1 MAGILSAFSK
11 GTAKNMQLD
20 AGILVRNLED
30 ILNFDGS
37 LTEANKLGATAGGST
52 FSATPELRNIFDGI
66 DGAKG
71 NYKDGNVIDNW
82 EITLTATVKEMT
94 AKNLQLAMASADIKE
109 EENFSVLTPRMN
121 VSSSDY
127 IDNVCWLGT
136 MNGSDK
142 PMIIELKNVM
152 NTNGISFTAEDKG
165 SGSVEIELKAHFDLS
180 KPNEVPFNIYFP
192 KENAMLSA
200 SEFIKEYN

>member
-1 MAGILSAFSK
+1 MAILSAFTK
-11 GTAKNMQLD
+11 NTAKNMQLD
-20 AGILVRNLED
+20 AGLLVR
-30 ILNFDGS
+30 G
-37 LTEANKLGATAGGST
+37 LTEILKFNGTIADDKKLGATSGGAT
-52 FSATPELRNIFDGI
+52 FSATPEIRNIFEGI

-94 AKNLQLAMASADIKE
+94 AKNLQLAMATADINSDDEK
-109 EENFSVLTPRMN
+109 FDVLSPRMDIKTT
-121 VSSSDY
+121 DY
-127 IDNVCWLGT
+127 IDNICWLGT
-136 MNGSDK
+136 MNGSTE

-165 SGSVEIELKAHFDLS
+165 SGSVELELKAHFDLS

-192 KENAMLSA
+192 KQSVAMSIAEFVEN
-200 SEFIKEYN
+200 Y

>member
-1 MAGILSAFSK
+1 MAILSAFTK
-11 GTAKNMQLD
+11 NTAKNMQLD
-20 AGILVRNLED
+20 AGLLVRGLTD
-30 ILNFDGS
+30 ILNFNGIIADDK
-37 LTEANKLGATAGGST
+37 KLGATSGGAS
-52 FSATPELRNIFDGI
+52 FSATPEMRNIFEGI

-94 AKNLQLAMASADIKE
+94 AKNLQLAMATADIKSDDDK
-109 EENFSVLTPRMN
+109 FDVLTPRME
-121 VSSSDY
+121 VKSTDY
-127 IDNVCWLGT
+127 IDNICWLGT
-136 MNGSDK
+136 MNGSSE

-165 SGSVEIELKAHFDLS
+165 SGSVELELKAHFDLS

-192 KENAMLSA
+192 KQGRTVSMA
-200 SEFIKEYN
+200 EFVEEY

>member
-1 MAGILSAFSK
+1 MAILSAFTK
-11 GTAKNMQLD
+11 NTAKNMQLD
-20 AGILVRNLED
+20 AGLLVRGLTD
-30 ILNFDGS
+30 ILNFNGTIADDK
-37 LTEANKLGATAGGST
+37 KLGATSGGAS
-52 FSATPELRNIFDGI
+52 FSATPEMRNIFEGI

-94 AKNLQLAMASADIKE
+94 AKNLQLAMATADINSEDDK
-109 EENFSVLTPRMN
+109 FDVLTPRME
-121 VSSSDY
+121 VKSTDY
-127 IDNVCWLGT
+127 IDNICWLGT
-136 MNGSDK
+136 MNGSTE

-165 SGSVEIELKAHFDLS
+165 SGSVELELKAHFDLS

-192 KENAMLSA
+192 KQGRTMSIA
-200 SEFIKEYN
+200 EFVEEY

>member
-11 GTAKNMQLD
+11 GTAKNIQLD
-20 AGILVRNLED
+20 AGILVRNLQN
-30 ILNFDGS
+30 ILGFDGNLAVS
-37 LTEANKLGATAGGST
+37 DKLGATSGGST
-52 FSATPELRNIFDGI
+52 FSATPELRNIFEGI

-94 AKNLQLAMASADIKE
+94 AKNLQLAMASADI
-109 EENFSVLTPRMN
+109 
-121 VSSSDY
+121 SSSDDKFDVLSPRMDIKTTDY
-127 IDNVCWLGT
+127 VDNICWLGT
-136 MNGSDK
+136 MKGSSE

-165 SGSVEIELKAHFDLS
+165 SGSVELELKAHFDLS

-192 KENAMLSA
+192 KRGRVMTM
-200 SEFIKEYN
+200 SEFVEEY

>member
-1 MAGILSAFSK
+1 MAILSAFTK
-11 GTAKNMQLD
+11 NTAKNMQLD
-20 AGILVRNLED
+20 AGLLVRGLTD
-30 ILNFDGS
+30 ILNFSGTIADDK
-37 LTEANKLGATAGGST
+37 KLGATSGGAT
-52 FSATPELRNIFDGI
+52 FSATPEIRNIFEGI

-94 AKNLQLAMASADIKE
+94 AKNLQLAMATADIDNSSEGK
-109 EENFSVLTPRMN
+109 FDVLTPRMDIKTT
-121 VSSSDY
+121 DY
-127 IDNVCWLGT
+127 IDNICWLGT
-136 MNGSDK
+136 MNGSTE

-165 SGSVEIELKAHFDLS
+165 SGSVELELKAHFDLS

-192 KENAMLSA
+192 KQSVAMSMAEFVEN
-200 SEFIKEYN
+200 Y

>member
-1 MAGILSAFSK
+1 MAILSAFTK
-11 GTAKNMQLD
+11 NTAKNMQLD
-20 AGILVRNLED
+20 AGLLVRGLTD
-30 ILNFDGS
+30 ILNFNGTIADDK
-37 LTEANKLGATAGGST
+37 KLGATSGGAS
-52 FSATPELRNIFDGI
+52 FSATPEMRNIFEGI

-94 AKNLQLAMASADIKE
+94 AKNLQLAMATADIKSD
-109 EENFSVLTPRMN
+109 NDKFDVLTPRME
-121 VSSSDY
+121 VKSTDY
-127 IDNVCWLGT
+127 IDNICWLGT
-136 MNGSDK
+136 MNGSTE

-165 SGSVEIELKAHFDLS
+165 SGSVELELKAHFDLS

-192 KENAMLSA
+192 KQGRTMSIA
-200 SEFIKEYN
+200 EFVEEY